1 MATFQVTSDNGTTAT
16 VVTAASTTFTLDGAL
31 RGPKG
36 DDAAPTPDAT
46 SSVKG
51 KVRLTGDLGGTSDS
65 PTVPGLTT
73 KATDSAVV
81 HNSGDESVAG
91 IKTFSSSPIVPTPT
105 SPTHTANKTYVDGV
119 VGTGSTPDADAST
132 KGKVQL
138 GGELAGISSTAA
150 APTIKN
156 MLRVFNVKDYGAIG
170 DGSTDD
176 LTAIQNAI
184 NAATSVGGI
193 VFFPA
198 ATYIVS
204 NSIVPKNNV
213 TLQGVQNISILK
225 MSASAGRT
233 IKLINAA
240 LTNFTIDSMT
250 FSGSVNSFPTV
261 PTRTRTISGNGAETA
276 VYITGDQDPFTAGTG
291 AISNITL
298 RNCKIQNHSAL
309 PIRISGTTGTIK
321 VVDCD
326 FINNQDP
333 GFIFNDEVIFNNN
346 HCMNGADNGVS
357 LSRGNK
363 KVTCVGNT
371 IENVAFQGIFI
382 AGFDING
389 DGDIQNAGPTNFT
402 VTGNTIKNCGYNGIY
417 ADAAPKHGV
426 ISGNVVQQGYYRGPV
441 GSTTITAGSNGV
453 TLPQTT
459 INVVSTIGFSGSGSF
474 TLNSETITYTGITST
489 TFTGCSGGTSTL
501 ATGDTVSILKTDI
514 NSTGIYI
521 AGYPFPY
528 NQATTI
534 AAGSNGLTLPQATIT
549 VASTSSFPS
558 VGSFTLNSEII
569 TYTGKTSTTFT
580 GCSGGTS
587 TMATGNTVTMVPSAY
602 AENIQITGNT
612 LYQCARAGVELFAAK
627 HIAIDSNL
635 IVDCGTEFLA
645 DGTTTIGSTSV
656 ASNVGIL
663 IHSAGTPV
671 DISVRNNTI
680 TETRT
685 GSVSNTNGQYTNYGI
700 VPYTNIPSTYTYA
713 NNRMSGCRNAYNIT
727 DWSSDNH
734 IYSGNGAIIQTK
746 GLNDPHDNRV
756 MTITDN
762 ASTAPNFLN
771 VQGSIAGQAVAL
783 SAESFTETVIPFT
796 IRSKGAATFAIRPGA
811 DLTTAIQ
818 FRRANSNPAVNIDTN
833 RGDNLSRVGVNT
845 ATPASEMHVV
855 GDVRSTNL
863 ILTNPLATTYGG
875 TGQANLTSLP
885 LTTPQITNGLNDSN
899 GNRMIT
905 FTAVSSAVTNL
916 TLQNATTGNNVAIG
930 VSSTDTNAGISL
942 KSKGNGTTV
951 FRPETDTTLATQ
963 FRRADNLSTNSV
975 VDIDTTNAR
984 VGINTIA
991 PASDLHVNGD
1001 IRAKNVISP
1010 NQTIQGLPIRDLKYA
1025 IQLSGSIGSNIDLGN
1040 RTYLDGKPFTFG
1052 TWVESYNNALTD
1064 DGAIWGYGYSS
1075 GNNKG
1080 YVARVDGVTKKL
1092 TFFYGSTQV
1101 TANNTYMY
1109 GPMWLMLKYD
1119 GVTTLQVKI
1128 NNVLTDTLTI
1138 APQIADATIKNYLGS
1153 RDGTARNLNGAIDDS
1168 FLYDR
1173 VTTTEEDNSIFYD
1186 QNFPSGALFI
1196 YHFDERTG
1204 TTATDSSGSGNTGTI
1219 NSGTYFV
1226 SPFGNPNKNPSI
1238 ATRWQAALASADSS
1252 PTSAI
1257 FIGSS
1262 TTEGANSSTTDNR
1275 YTDVLGRELHTAFN
1289 DPSVIGGKHVRA
1301 HDSGWTT
1308 SGTAALN
1315 GDGLGLKS
1323 WSLSASATLSIT
1335 ITNSTGFDLHYVQG
1349 TGQGSFTVGVDGGG
1363 AVTVTP
1369 NTAAPANRHDGT
1381 YTVTGLTRG
1390 SHTVLVTATNA
1401 CIINGIYVQD
1411 GDSSTGV
1418 RIYNS
1423 GLGGTA
1429 SADFITSAADTIWTR
1444 GAAIGNV
1451 SLVAIMLSSNDF
1463 TGSIVPATF
1472 KANILTLIN
1481 KIKTALSATS
1491 PDIVLINSYRRY
1503 DYVTYGVVYTY
1514 DQYGA
1519 QLSALAAS
1527 LPNVYYVDTSPLYPL
1542 TNDTLHDPTNMMDTD
1557 NIHMTD
1563 AGHRFTAR
1571 AIMQKI
1577 IPSLATPLTD
1587 ISPLPIAKGGTGQ
1600 STASTG
1606 FNALSPMTTAGDI
1619 IYGGT
1624 SGAGTRLAAG
1634 TSTQLLIGGTTP
1646 AWGTVALASMVS
1658 GTLPVANGGI
1668 GQTSLTSLPLTTPQ
1682 ITNGINDS
1690 NGNRIVSFTATA
1702 SAVTNLTIQNAA
1714 TGGNVA
1720 FGISSS
1726 DTNAGATFK
1735 SKGNGTLVFRPET
1748 DTITASQWRKADN
1761 STVVMNVDSTN
1772 GRIGIG
1778 TAAPSR
1784 TLDVVGAGRMQQ
1796 LLGSSGSS
1804 PSNAADV
1811 GAGTSPTVTI
1821 TGTDVAGKIVITAGT
1836 SPSASSA
1843 IIKLTF
1849 GTTYPN
1855 APYPMIIAGNTSA
1868 AALSGTASVY
1878 VTSNT
1883 TDFTIS
1889 VGSTALVNAT
1899 QYIWYYHIIG

>member
-1 MATFQVTSDNGTTAT
+1 MATFQVTSDNSTTAT
-16 VVTAASTTFTLDGAL
+16 IVTATPATFSLDGAL

-36 DDAAPTPDAT
+36 DDGVTPPDAT
-46 SSVKG
+46 TIVKG
-51 KVRLTGDLGGTSDS
+51 KIKLAGDLGGTADL
-65 PTVPGLTT
+65 PTVIGLSD
-73 KATDSAVV
+73 KAADSAVV
-81 HNSGDESVAG
+81 HNTGNETIAG
-91 IKTFSSSPIVPTPT
+91 IKTFSSSPIAPAPASSTQVAT
-105 SPTHTANKTYVDGV
+105 KGYVDSV
-119 VGTGSTPDADAST
+119 ASSGSTPDADATT

-138 GGELAGISSTAA
+138 GGELSGVGSTAT

-204 NSIVPKNNV
+204 NSIVPKSNV
-213 TLQGVQNISILK
+213 TLQGVQNVSILK
-225 MSASAGRT
+225 MSAATGRT
-233 IKLINAA
+233 IKLLNAA

-276 VYITGDQDPFTAGTG
+276 VYITGDQDPFTGGTG

-309 PIRISGTTGTIK
+309 PIRISGTTGTVK

-371 IENVAFQGIFI
+371 IESVAFQGIFI

-402 VTGNTIKNCGYNGIY
+402 ITGNTIKNCGYNGIY

-441 GSTTITAGSNGV
+441 GSTTITVGSNGA

-459 INVVSTIGFSGSGSF
+459 VNVVSTIGFSGSGSF

-501 ATGDTVSILKTDI
+501 TTGDTVSILKTDI

-528 NQATTI
+528 NQTATI
-534 AAGSNGLTLPQATIT
+534 AAESNGLTLPQATIT

-558 VGSFTLNSEII
+558 IGSFTLNSETI

-587 TMATGNTVTMVPSAY
+587 TMATGNTVTMIPSAY
-602 AENIQITGNT
+602 AENIQVTGNT
-612 LYQCARAGVELFAAK
+612 LYQCARAGIELFAAK

-762 ASTAPNFLN
+762 ASTTPNFLN

-811 DLTTAIQ
+811 DLATAIQ
-818 FRRANSNPAVNIDTN
+818 FRRANSNPAVSIDTN

-845 ATPASEMHVV
+845 AAPASEMHVV

-863 ILTNPLATTYGG
+863 ILTNPLSTTYGG

-905 FTAVSSAVTNL
+905 FTAVGSAVTNL
-916 TLQNATTGNNVAIG
+916 TLQNAATGGNVAIA
-930 VSSTDTNAGISL
+930 VSSTDTNAGVALKGKGTGIIS
-942 KSKGNGTTV
+942 
-951 FRPETDTTLATQ
+951 FRPETDTILAAQ
-963 FRRADNLSTNSV
+963 FRRADNLSANSV
-975 VDIDTTNAR
+975 LDVDTSNAR

-991 PASDLHVNGD
+991 PTSDLEVNGKITTSTLKMTTSPTTGYVLTATD
-1001 IRAKNVISP
+1001 GTGNMSWQTAVGFANPMTTQGDVI
-1010 NQTIQGLPIRDLKYA
+1010 
-1025 IQLSGSIGSNIDLGN
+1025 
-1040 RTYLDGKPFTFG
+1040 
-1052 TWVESYNNALTD
+1052 
-1064 DGAIWGYGYSS
+1064 YGGSS
-1075 GNNKG
+1075 GMPTRLAAG
-1080 YVARVDGVTKKL
+1080 S
-1092 TFFYGSTQV
+1092 STQV
-1101 TANNTYMY
+1101 
-1109 GPMWLMLKYD
+1109 
-1119 GVTTLQVKI
+1119 
-1128 NNVLTDTLTI
+1128 
-1138 APQIADATIKNYLGS
+1138 
-1153 RDGTARNLNGAIDDS
+1153 
-1168 FLYDR
+1168 F
-1173 VTTTEEDNSIFYD
+1173 
-1186 QNFPSGALFI
+1186 
-1196 YHFDERTG
+1196 
-1204 TTATDSSGSGNTGTI
+1204 
-1219 NSGTYFV
+1219 
-1226 SPFGNPNKNPSI
+1226 
-1238 ATRWQAALASADSS
+1238 
-1252 PTSAI
+1252 
-1257 FIGSS
+1257 
-1262 TTEGANSSTTDNR
+1262 
-1275 YTDVLGRELHTAFN
+1275 
-1289 DPSVIGGKHVRA
+1289 
-1301 HDSGWTT
+1301 
-1308 SGTAALN
+1308 
-1315 GDGLGLKS
+1315 
-1323 WSLSASATLSIT
+1323 
-1335 ITNSTGFDLHYVQG
+1335 
-1349 TGQGSFTVGVDGGG
+1349 
-1363 AVTVTP
+1363 
-1369 NTAAPANRHDGT
+1369 
-1381 YTVTGLTRG
+1381 
-1390 SHTVLVTATNA
+1390 
-1401 CIINGIYVQD
+1401 
-1411 GDSSTGV
+1411 
-1418 RIYNS
+1418 
-1423 GLGGTA
+1423 LGGTTP
-1429 SADFITSAADTIWTR
+1429 SWGTVVLTSM
-1444 GAAIGNV
+1444 V
-1451 SLVAIMLSSNDF
+1451 S
-1463 TGSIVPATF
+1463 GS
-1472 KANILTLIN
+1472 
-1481 KIKTALSATS
+1481 
-1491 PDIVLINSYRRY
+1491 
-1503 DYVTYGVVYTY
+1503 
-1514 DQYGA
+1514 
-1519 QLSALAAS
+1519 
-1527 LPNVYYVDTSPLYPL
+1527 
-1542 TNDTLHDPTNMMDTD
+1542 
-1557 NIHMTD
+1557 
-1563 AGHRFTAR
+1563 
-1571 AIMQKI
+1571 
-1577 IPSLATPLTD
+1577 
-1587 ISPLPIAKGGTGQ
+1587 LPIANGGTGQ
-1600 STASTG
+1600 TNANAG

-1634 TSTQLLIGGTTP
+1634 SSSQLLIGGTTP
-1646 AWGTVALASMVS
+1646 AWGAVALASMVS

-1714 TGGNVA
+1714 TGGNIA
-1720 FGISSS
+1720 FGVSSS

-1748 DTITASQWRKADN
+1748 DTSIASQWRKADN
-1761 STVVMNVDSTN
+1761 TTVVMDVDTTN
-1772 GRIGIG
+1772 TRVGIG
-1778 TAAPSR
+1778 TAAPTR
-1784 TLDVVGAGRMQQ
+1784 TLDVVGATRVQQ
-1796 LLGSSGSS
+1796 LLGSSASS

-1811 GAGTSPTVTI
+1811 GAGISPTITI
-1821 TGTDVAGKIVITAGT
+1821 TGTDVAGKIVVTAGV
-1836 SPSASSA
+1836 SPSASAA

-1855 APYPMIIAGNTSA
+1855 APYPMLVAGNTSA

-1878 VTSNT
+1878 VTSNA

-1889 VGSTALVNAT
+1889 VGSTALVSAT
-1899 QYIWYYHIIG
+1899 QYIWYYHIMG